1 MGIYGLHPEGFKAKQ
16 FHCPGKRPSQPFTI
30 NQAKIAT
37 ISDHKKRRQ
46 HRIRLVLIFVA
57 DEEDDDE
64 EEVDDEVVN
73 LVHLDTDEEPVDDA
87 DVVHIFPTRSQ
98 HRQHSL

>member
-1 MGIYGLHPEGFKAKQ
+1 MYGLHPDGFKAKQ

-57 DEEDDDE
+57 DEGAE
-64 EEVDDEVVN
+64 DDEVVN

-98 HRQHSL
+98 QRQHSL